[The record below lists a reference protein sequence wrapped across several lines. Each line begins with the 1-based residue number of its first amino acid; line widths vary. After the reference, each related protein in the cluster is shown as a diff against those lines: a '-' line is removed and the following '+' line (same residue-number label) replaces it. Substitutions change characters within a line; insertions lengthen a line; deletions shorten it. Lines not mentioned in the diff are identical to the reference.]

1 MKHMN
6 PKMAFLLK
14 EGVSINTLEKMNYSQ
29 IGLLYEKIKKSKME
43 PKEAVTKTTQTTTF
57 TKDEAKGKTFSKDD
71 DVNVTINQDD
81 SVTVTKEGEVTEKA
95 VSKKQRGLMG
105 AAYSVEK
112 GDKKLKDI
120 PKGYREKVK
129 NVVDSMTKKQVGDFA
144 KTSDDELKNKKKTT
158 EKVNKEDI
166 KKLEESIIKLIDSH
180 IHPNITKFELL
191 NTIKKYKR

>member
-1 MKHMN
+1 MN

-43 PKEAVTKTTQTTTF
+43 PKEAITKTTTSTTYSQDEVKGKTF
-57 TKDEAKGKTFSKDD
+57 TKDEDL
-71 DVNVTINQDD
+71 NVTLNQDGT
-81 SVTVTKEGEVTEKA
+81 VTTTKEGEVTEKA

-120 PKGYREKVK
+120 PKSYREKVK
-129 NVVDSMTKKQVGDFA
+129 NVVNSMTKKQVGDFA

>member
-1 MKHMN
+1 MN

>member
-1 MKHMN
+1 MN

-14 EGVSINTLEKMNYSQ
+14 EGVSIRTLERMNSSQ
-29 IGLLYEKIKKSKME
+29 IGLLYEKVKKSKE
-43 PKEAVTKTTQTTTF
+43 VGEQAKPVEKTVTSKVIELPSGAETVVGGQKVKNDAGKTVITTTP
-57 TKDEAKGKTFSKDD
+57 T
-71 DVNVTINQDD
+71 
-81 SVTVTKEGEVTEKA
+81 EGEVAEKA

-120 PKGYREKVK
+120 PKSYREKVK

-144 KTSDDELKNKKKTT
+144 KTSDSELKNKKKTT